1 MSIKVTELFLGRYIS
16 FHDEVR
22 MKDLVRAFERAVA
35 DAGLDRGERFVCITH
50 STGGPVA
57 REWWRRYYQPAGT
70 KKCPMSHLIMLA
82 PANYGSALAVLGK
95 GKLSRMSSWWSGV
108 EPGQGVLDWLV
119 LGSAEAWDLNLDW
132 IQNGGKHIG
141 TNGVFPF
148 VLTGE
153 SIDRKFYDNLNSYTG
168 ELGSDGVVRVS
179 AANLRGNYVRLVQE
193 APVPVPG
200 KPGKF
205 HAPALQIDNQA
216 TVLAPPTPLRVLAGK
231 SHSGNTMGIM
241 KSVKAEAGTAKDQET
256 VDAIFRCMQVASKA
270 DYNAVIKDFAQQ
282 TAEVQREQRLE
293 IEDRWLRSDAY
304 FVHDQFSMV
313 IFRVKDHEGFAV
325 TDFDI
330 LLTGGKEDDPN
341 HLPKGFFADRQL
353 NNSSRNTVTYY
364 VNHSVMVGCDA
375 VIDPRNGTV
384 VRAKLEGTNALG
396 FRITARPDEGF
407 TRYMPC
413 SLSASAAM
421 LEQVIDANNTTLVDI
436 VLRRVVGEE
445 AVRFDRGADAKSFK
459 GTKPGDPLRD

>member
-22 MKDLVRAFERAVA
+22 MKDIVRAFERAVT
-35 DAGLDRGERFVCITH
+35 DAGLDEGGRFICITH

-57 REWWRRYYQPAGT
+57 REWWRRYYQPTGT
-70 KKCPMSHLIMLA
+70 KQCPMSHLIMLA
-82 PANYGSALAVLGK
+82 PANFGSALAVLGK
-95 GKLSRMSSWWSGV
+95 GKLSRMSSWWSNV

-132 IQNGGKHIG
+132 IQNGSKHIG
-141 TNGVFPF
+141 PNGVFPF

-179 AANLRGNYVRLVQE
+179 AANLRGNYVRLVQQ
-193 APVPVPG
+193 APEPVPG

-205 HAPALQIDNQA
+205 QAPNLQVDAKA

-231 SHSGNTMGIM
+231 SHSGNSMGIM
-241 KSVKAEAGTAKDQET
+241 KSVKAEVGTAKDQAT
-256 VDAIFRCMQVASKA
+256 VDAIFRCMQVTSKA
-270 DYNAVIKDFAQQ
+270 DYQAVIQDFEQETAQ
-282 TAEVQREQRLE
+282 VQAEQRLE
-293 IEDRWLRSDAY
+293 IEERWLRSPTY
-304 FVHDQFSMV
+304 FIHDQFSMM
-313 IFRVKDHEGFAV
+313 IFRVKDHDGFPV

-330 LLTGGKEDDPN
+330 LLTGGEHDDPN

-364 VNHSVMVGCDA
+364 VNHSVMAGCEA
-375 VIDPRNGTV
+375 VIDPRDGAV
-384 VRAKLEGTNALG
+384 VREKLEGTTALG
-396 FRITARPDEGF
+396 FRIAARPDGGF
-407 TRYMPC
+407 TRYLPC

-421 LEQVIDANNTTLVDI
+421 LQQVVDANNTTLIDI

-445 AVRFDRGADAKSFK
+445 TVRFDRGVEPQSFK
-459 GTKPGDPLRD
+459 TTKPGDPLGD